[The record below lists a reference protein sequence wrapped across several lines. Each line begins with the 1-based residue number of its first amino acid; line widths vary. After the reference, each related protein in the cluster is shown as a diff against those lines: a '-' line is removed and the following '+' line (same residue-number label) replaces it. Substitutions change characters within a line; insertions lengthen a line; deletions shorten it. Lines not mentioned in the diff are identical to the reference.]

1 MSRHF
6 ASLMAMIDDDI
17 FDKMMES
24 YTNGKIDGLPFV
36 IFLSSEEHI
45 KKYLEKFENDITIEK
60 FMEDSYLLTAHI
72 TTERLENMFKF
83 IFPDKNSQEKLMNFI
98 LKRKSISR
106 DYMDFISE
114 KIKENKLDI
123 NNITE
128 GYQLYDFLTIYK
140 ELIEKNV
147 IVMDKVVEITQDII
161 DRSKVDEI
169 LSSSSEQHFIDFMR
183 LAPMELKEKIF
194 IQLKEKGDF
203 TTRINTYNFF
213 NELFINQQ
221 MNINLLIDDSGSKMF
236 FKFLYGNTEEINKA
250 MNKEGIFEIYTQDGE
265 NIITQNERW
274 ANKIIQYLNSDTINL
289 KDKNNKNWFECF
301 IYSNMNEK
309 IESISE
315 SMKLFISKGGDL
327 AQINSQGI
335 SNLGLLAIRNPL
347 LTYKMLKSGD
357 IEIVHIDVISD
368 MLKSQEVKEELS
380 FSMKILRDYVIEK
393 EKEILNNSV
402 NVLVEMKEK
411 KVSRI

>member
-17 FDKMMES
+17 FDKMMET

-36 IFLSSEEHI
+36 IFLSREEHI

-72 TTERLENMFKF
+72 TSERLENMFKF

-106 DYMDFISE
+106 DYMDFLSE

-140 ELIEKNV
+140 ELVGKNV
-147 IVMDKVVEITQDII
+147 IVMDKVVEIAQDII

-250 MNKEGIFEIYTQDGE
+250 MYKEGIFEIYTKDGE

-301 IYSNMNEK
+301 IYSNMNEQ

-335 SNLGLLAIRNPL
+335 SNLGLLAMKYPL

-380 FSMKILRDYVIEK
+380 FSMKMLRNYVIEK

>member
-17 FDKMMES
+17 FDKMLET
-24 YTNGKIDGLPFV
+24 YTNGKIDGLPFI
-36 IFLSSEEHI
+36 IFLSREEHI
-45 KKYLEKFENDITIEK
+45 KKYLDKFENDITIEK
-60 FMEDSYLLTAHI
+60 FMQDSYLLTAHI

-98 LKRKSISR
+98 LERKYISR

-128 GYQLYDFLTIYK
+128 GYQLYDFLSIYK
-140 ELIEKNV
+140 ELVEKNV
-147 IVMDKVVEITQDII
+147 IVMDKVIEITQSII

-169 LSSSSEQHFIDFMR
+169 INSSSEQHFIDFMR

-203 TTRINTYNFF
+203 TTRINTSDFLK
-213 NELFINQQ
+213 ELFINQK
-221 MNINLLIDDSGSKMF
+221 MNIDLLIDDTGSELF
-236 FKFLYGNTEEINKA
+236 FEFLDSNEEAINRVINRK
-250 MNKEGIFEIYTQDGE
+250 GVFEIYSKNGGNVITE
-265 NIITQNERW
+265 NEYKVNTIIP
-274 ANKIIQYLNSDTINL
+274 YLDSDTINL
-289 KDKNNKNWFECF
+289 KDKNNKNCFECA
-301 IYSNMNEK
+301 MNLNKNEGLDK
-309 IESISE
+309 ISE
-315 SMKLFISKGGDL
+315 FIKLFINKGGDL

-335 SNLGLLAIRNPL
+335 SNLGLLAMLHPL

-357 IEIVHIDVISD
+357 IEIFNIDVISD
-368 MLKSQEVKEELS
+368 LVKSQEIKEELS
-380 FSMKILRDYVIEK
+380 FSMKMLRDYVIEK

-402 NVLVEMKEK
+402 SSLVELKEK